1 MKVAQLGALIAQH
14 SSYHHG
20 EISLIGAIIAMAQ
33 DFIGSNNIN
42 LLMPNGQF
50 GTRRQ
55 GGSDAASERYIYTE
69 MNKITRNIFISH
81 DDNVLTYLDD
91 DGVMV
96 EPEYYA
102 PIIPM
107 VLVNGSK
114 GIGTGFSTEILC
126 YDARE
131 IIKYL
136 KFKLEKAAVAA
147 ENSSDAL
154 VKQNSSDALVKQNS
168 SDAYAVAAYPH
179 YDKLLI
185 PYYKGFKGE
194 IIPHKDKFLI
204 KGIYK
209 KIKKDTISITELPV
223 GVWTEDFKKLL
234 DVLMGEDECKK
245 TSSKKDCIVKD
256 YDDMSNDKEI
266 DFIVTLHDGML
277 DKLESEI
284 DKTKGIN
291 LIYKIFHLATTI
303 STSNMHLFDASGK
316 LRKYSSMVEIIDE
329 YFVTRLHLY
338 QVRKDYLIEKITHE
352 LLVIENKVK
361 YIREVLNSTIDIR
374 RMKKNDVYTL
384 LSEKDY
390 KLIDGEY
397 SYLIKLPM
405 DSVTEEKIAEMEK
418 KYEDKKNELEEIVN
432 TSIENMW
439 IKELDLLKF
448 SLESENLSKFS
459 NDNNLNE
466 NLKSTSKKTAS
477 KKVTS
482 KKSTRGL

>member
-1 MKVAQLGALIAQH
+1 
-14 SSYHHG
+14 
-20 EISLIGAIIAMAQ
+20 
-33 DFIGSNNIN
+33 
-42 LLMPNGQF
+42 
-50 GTRRQ
+50 
-55 GGSDAASERYIYTE
+55 
-69 MNKITRNIFISH
+69 
-81 DDNVLTYLDD
+81 
-91 DGVMV
+91 
-96 EPEYYA
+96 
-102 PIIPM
+102 M

-136 KFKLEKAAVAA
+136 KFKLEKATVAA

-168 SDAYAVAAYPH
+168 GDAYAVAYPH

-234 DVLMGEDECKK
+234 DMLMGEDESKK

-284 DKTKGIN
+284 DKTKEIN
-291 LIYKIFHLATTI
+291 LIYKLFHLATTI

-316 LRKYSSMVEIIDE
+316 LKKYSSMVEIIDE
-329 YFVTRLHLY
+329 YFLTRLYLY
-338 QVRKDYLIEKITHE
+338 QVRKNYLIEKITYE
-352 LLVIENKVK
+352 LLIIENKVK
-361 YIREVLNSTIDIR
+361 YIREVLDSTIDIR
-374 RMKKNDVYTL
+374 RMKKDDVYEL
-384 LSEKDY
+384 LSKKDY

-418 KYEDKKNELEEIVN
+418 KYESKKNELDEIVN

-439 IKELDLLKF
+439 IKELDNLNILLI
-448 SLESENLSKFS
+448 ESDNL
-459 NDNNLNE
+459 NLCKYSNE
-466 NLKSTSKKTAS
+466 NLHLDSNNKKSTSKKS
-477 KKVTS
+477 TS
-482 KKSTRGL
+482 KKSADISNV